1 MLKFAEAITATCND
15 YLGFA
20 LNIPIKTAS
29 DSREK
34 VLMDIMLS
42 AEKGRNRQIQL

>member
-1 MLKFAEAITATCND
+1 MEKAEQNKIDLD

-42 AEKGRNRQIQL
+42 SEKGRNRQIQLF